1 MAYLMA
7 VRNDKDLSWDSG
19 YRKLTLPPYNTKLR
33 IDAKAVQCAAAFPS
47 ISKEEVGLMFFDSR
61 FRPVRAAKWLCPL
74 AVALV
79 LMIFAPAARAQDPDI
94 AKKLGDFDAYM
105 AQTLKDWNTPGIGV
119 GIVVNDKL
127 VFAKGYG
134 YRDYEKKLPF
144 TPTTLQQIAS
154 NSKLFTAVAA
164 GMLVEEG
171 KLTWD
176 KPVRDSVP
184 TIQFYN
190 DQLNNN
196 ITLRDM
202 LSHRTG
208 VTRHDSI
215 WFKSPFTRKEL
226 FDKLKYLEPQEPM
239 RQTFLY
245 NNLMFSAVGEIIEL
259 KSGQRWEQFVR
270 ERILTPLSMT
280 STSYSISDMTQRP
293 DHGVPFREKRDSF
306 ELYKIPY
313 YEDTEGVAPAGAI
326 ISNVDD
332 LSHWLIALMNDG
344 KYNGKQVLPAK
355 VLKET
360 LQPAIGLPNTLGEA
374 LGYWELLN
382 PAYGM
387 GRQTVSY
394 RGHLL
399 TFHGGDLPGFHSQIS
414 FMPNDKIGV
423 IVLVISDHSAPLYN
437 IVSYNV
443 YERLL
448 GMDQTPWSQ
457 RRLQQRLA
465 NKKAG
470 TEARAKAGAD
480 RVPNT
485 KPSHPLSSYVAE
497 YENPAYGI
505 LKIGLTGDQ
514 LQVAFHEFQ
523 FPMTHFHYDRFD
535 TPDDEQYGRL
545 SVNFRTNPQGDV
557 DSAVISLDEA
567 EVTFTRKPETLDAKL
582 MQSLAGT
589 YLTPSKVKFQV
600 SYQPGAGLALEFPGA
615 PPQQL
620 IPIKGLQFR
629 TQRFADVIY
638 EFVLENGQAKA
649 LKERDPSGE
658 FTYTRQ

>member
-1 MAYLMA
+1 
-7 VRNDKDLSWDSG
+7 
-19 YRKLTLPPYNTKLR
+19 
-33 IDAKAVQCAAAFPS
+33 
-47 ISKEEVGLMFFDSR
+47 MFFDNKRHSAR
-61 FRPVRAAKWLCPL
+61 VTHATLFFTL
-74 AVALV
+74 ALLL
-79 LMIFAPAARAQDPDI
+79 LMCGPGARAQVPDVTS
-94 AKKLGDFDAYM
+94 KLSGFDSYM
-105 AQTLKDWNTPGIGV
+105 EQVLKDWNTPGIGV

-144 TPTTLQQIAS
+144 TPTTLCQIAS
-154 NSKLFTAVAA
+154 NSKLFTAVSA

-176 KPVRDSVP
+176 KPVRESVP

-196 ITLRDM
+196 VTLRDM
-202 LSHRTG
+202 LAHRTG

-215 WFKSPFTRKEL
+215 WFKSPFTRKES
-226 FDKLKYLEPQEPM
+226 FEKLKYLEPQEPM

-245 NNLMFSAVGEIIEL
+245 NNLMYAAAGNIIEL
-259 KSGQRWEQFVR
+259 KSGKTWEQFVR
-270 ERILTPLSMT
+270 ERIFTPLDMNMT
-280 STSYSISDMTQRP
+280 TYTISDMMQHP

-313 YEDTEGVAPAGAI
+313 YEDTEGIAPAGAI
-326 ISNVDD
+326 ISNIDE

-344 KYNGKQVLPAK
+344 KYNGKQVLPAN
-355 VLKET
+355 VLKAT

-374 LGYWELLN
+374 LGFWELLN

-387 GRQTVSY
+387 GRQTAAY
-394 RGHLL
+394 RGHLM
-399 TFHGGDLPGFHSQIS
+399 TFHGGDLPGFHSQVS

-437 IVSYNV
+437 IVGYNI

-448 GMDQTPWSQ
+448 GMDQTPWSERQ
-457 RRLQQRLA
+457 LKMRLA

-470 TEARAKAGAD
+470 TEARAKAGGD

-485 KPSHPLSSYVAE
+485 KPSHALPDYAAE
-497 YENPAYGI
+497 YESPAYGI
-505 LKIGLTGDQ
+505 VKISQKSDA
-514 LQVAFHEFQ
+514 LQFDFHDFH
-523 FPMTHFHYDRFD
+523 FPLSHFHYDRFD
-535 TPDDEQYGRL
+535 TPDDEQYGKF

-557 DSAVISLDEA
+557 DNAVISLDQA
-567 EVTFTRKPETLDAKL
+567 EVIFTRKPETIDSKVLEK
-582 MQSLAGT
+582 LAGT

-600 SYQPGAGLALEFPGA
+600 TYTPGTGLALAFPGG
-615 PPQQL
+615 PPQKL
-620 IPIKGLQFR
+620 IPVKGMQFR
-629 TQRFADVIY
+629 TPQFADVIY
-638 EFVLENGQAKA
+638 EFVLENGQVKV
-649 LKERDPSGE
+649 LKQRDPSGE
-658 FTYTRQ
+658 YTFTRQ